1 LELANV
7 GEVPL
12 EIYPGMHICQIFFH
26 QMTKEAFTV
35 AGSLSGSRK
44 PILRDPVPDEIFQ
57 KLRNA

>member
-1 LELANV
+1 
-7 GEVPL
+7 
-12 EIYPGMHICQIFFH
+12 MHICQIFFH